1 MFDDPMGED
10 IEAALAAEGYDLA
23 PTKPRKRKPKQMP
36 AWVRAVA
43 GDTWTSLAD
52 HHIPNEVD
60 GAARLAALNG
70 NKPLRAGAKVFLK

>member
-10 IEAALAAEGYDLA
+10 IEAALAEQGYDLEFK
-23 PTKPRKRKPKQMP
+23 KPRKRKPKP

-43 GDTWTSLAD
+43 GDTWQTLAD